1 MGCDTKGL
9 VMTKEKNP
17 FKIFNTIKKTL
28 EGMMLEKSGED
39 SLFKMYRVDGFSSP
53 HCELTDI
60 SGMLIVSFEYAG
72 EKRELHVHLDCDND
86 GKNCGYLNGKKIILS
101 FVMWG
106 SSIELMKEIVQ
117 GLKVFGDG
125 YLIENDC
132 GIYEIEDCKV

>member
-17 FKIFNTIKKTL
+17 FKIFGTIKKSL
-28 EGMMLEKSGED
+28 EGMMLEKTGCER
-39 SLFKMYRVDGFSSP
+39 LFDTYRKDGFSGIS
-53 HCELTDI
+53 CELTDI

-72 EKRELHVHLDCDND
+72 EKRDLHVHLDCDND

-101 FVMWG
+101 FGMWG
-106 SSIELMKEIVQ
+106 SSIELMKGIVQ

-132 GIYEIEDCKV
+132 GIYQIENCKV